1 MDHVIA
7 ARAQMGTSLAFH
19 IVFAALGV
27 GLPLLV
33 LVAEGLWLRTKRR
46 AYYDLARTW
55 AKGMAILFAVG
66 AVSGTILAFELGLL
80 WPQFMKYA
88 GGIIG
93 LPFSLEGFA
102 FFIEAIFIGLYLY
115 GWDRLSPRAHWLSGL
130 PIAISGAV
138 SAGFVTTANAWM
150 NMPTG
155 FRIDH
160 GKVVDVQPLVAMLSP
175 PWLVEVV
182 HTTLAAY
189 VVTGFGAA
197 AVCAWALL
205 HDRARDPD
213 APAGRRDQV
222 RAGLTIAM
230 IVGTVAIPLQ
240 MIAGDVIA
248 RFDADNEPAK
258 FAAMEA
264 LFHTRRDAPIT
275 VGGIVSADGV
285 RYGLEIPDGLSFLAT
300 FDPHAEVKGL
310 DRIPDNDRPPV
321 AAVHYSFDTMVGSA
335 SLMLLVACAWLVVT
349 LRKRASPRWLLIG
362 IALSGP
368 LSVIAMEAGWFVTE
382 FGRQPWIAR
391 GLLRTTDAVTIAPGL
406 DVQFYGFS
414 VVYVIL
420 AATCWWLLR
429 RVGRHAHAGE
439 RTTLARNEA
448 P

>member
-66 AVSGTILAFELGLL
+66 AVSGTILSFELGLL

-115 GWDRLSPRAHWLSGL
+115 GWDRLSPRAHWLTGV
-130 PIAISGAV
+130 PIVISGAV

-150 NMPTG
+150 NMPAG
-155 FRIDH
+155 FRIEH
-160 GKVVDVQPLVAMLSP
+160 GRVVDVQPLVAMLSP

-205 HDRARDPD
+205 RNGANAER
-213 APAGRRDQV
+213 GEQI

-230 IVGTVAIPLQ
+230 IVAAVAIPLQ
-240 MIAGDVIA
+240 MLAGDVIA

-258 FAAMEA
+258 FAALEA
-264 LFHTRRDAPIT
+264 LFRTQREAPVT

-285 RYGLEIPDGLSFLAT
+285 RYGLEIPAALSVLAA

-310 DRIPDNDRPPV
+310 DRVPPGDRPPV
-321 AAVHYSFDTMVGSA
+321 AVVHYSFDTMVGSA
-335 SLMLLVACAWLVVT
+335 TMMLLIALAWAVVT
-349 LRKRASPRWLLIG
+349 LRKRAVPRRLLMG

-368 LSVIAMEAGWFVTE
+368 LSVIALEAGWFVTE

-406 DVQFYGFS
+406 DVQFYAFS
-414 VVYVIL
+414 FVYVIL

-429 RVGRHAHAGE
+429 RVGTHAHGGE
-439 RTTLARNEA
+439 RTTLARDTPA
-448 P
+448 